1 MIYKLLWMATLIRK
15 CIRLLHK
22 TRLATTSKSK
32 YMMSSI
38 MSTFTI
44 SQSITKK
51 YWLINSMTKFY
62 SIFCLKLL
70 LHHHQM
76 QAVVVVMVLHL
87 IVVVLHLIVVVLH
100 LIVVVLHLIVV
111 VLVLVVFGGGLCW
124 ELQAQLKQLAVVRT
138 VEIYYLKI
146 SRSTN
151 VDFKITNS

>member
-1 MIYKLLWMATLIRK
+1 MATLIRK

-87 IVVVLHLIVVVLH
+87 IVVVLHLIVVVL
-100 LIVVVLHLIVV
+100 
-111 VLVLVVFGGGLCW
+111 VLVVFGGGLCW

-151 VDFKITNS
+151 VDFKITNSWN